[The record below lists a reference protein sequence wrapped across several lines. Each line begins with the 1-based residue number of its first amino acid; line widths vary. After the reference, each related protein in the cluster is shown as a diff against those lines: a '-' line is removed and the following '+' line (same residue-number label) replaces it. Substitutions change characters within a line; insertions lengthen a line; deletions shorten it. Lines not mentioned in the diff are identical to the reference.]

1 MASQGKGS
9 IVLKILIALAAVGLW
24 ASITIPS
31 QIWTEED
38 SWREQSRQNMVSI
51 HEAQRFHHKATDK
64 FVSSDSLEQLL
75 SFISNDS
82 LLNVRKQVGQLTN
95 NLNSAISNV
104 LDVPTLASLLPISQS
119 FSEINTDLKYNARFF
134 RKYENIAS
142 QPAAIEAAMSSFDA
156 SSDFPNFVAA
166 RTYAD
171 SLFELRD
178 RIEDY
183 NLQYSAG
190 LAQRYADS
198 LNNFMGKIEK
208 QKMTDY
214 WNKQQAT
221 IKGFVQNLKQEPDL
235 MSETTVAD
243 RLNKWLDRIA
253 NALTTFNSANV
264 SSDNKALTSAF
275 QSLQQLNS
283 SFSSGADSAIT
294 ANTAQLSL
302 SESDS
307 LLVKLTKEQFYDPDT
322 HDGEQRY
329 LVSYRDGSSNVTVES
344 PNLMNDFSS
353 KLQSFVKPL
362 ENLSFYPATNLLL
375 ANLDSSINVMNT
387 TKTDFKLN
395 KFSSVIL
402 KMKEV
407 GAEVKDLDNV
417 LGFRYMNQMQD
428 FVNTA
433 QNSKQLSVLTP
444 AIEEI
449 LNPMDTLATRIK
461 NRDIADI
468 EKRMQYL
475 SGQFAEIDSLI
486 AAVPNRQ
493 LPQRTKDRIPN
504 LQEQFNTVFGVM
516 DEIKSSFKAADA
528 EKLLAAAPQIND
540 ALLEVLNGYKQRVY
554 GVFSRK
560 HENHGY
566 VNNFV
571 RSWEEDRTQDSE

>member
-64 FVSSDSLEQLL
+64 FVTSDSLEQLL
-75 SFISNDS
+75 SFIKNDS

-134 RKYENIAS
+134 RKYDNIAS

-428 FVNTA
+428 FVKTA
-433 QNSKQLSVLTP
+433 QTSKQLSVLTP

-475 SGQFAEIDSLI
+475 SGEFAEIDSLI

-493 LPQRTKDRIPN
+493 LPQRTKDQIPN

-528 EKLLAAAPQIND
+528 EKLLSAAPQIND